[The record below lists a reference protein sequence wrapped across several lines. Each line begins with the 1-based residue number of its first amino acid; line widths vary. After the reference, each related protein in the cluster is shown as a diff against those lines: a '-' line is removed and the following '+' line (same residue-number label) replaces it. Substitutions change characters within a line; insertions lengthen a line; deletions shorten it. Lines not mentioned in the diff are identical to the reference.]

1 MLSNKVRNFS
11 SDITYCFSITMQMS
25 GSGADRS
32 GKIDGSLRVYG
43 SAVALPH
50 LSTAGNTLAG
60 EQHGKSLDARQ
71 EAAQLLK
78 LQAHYPAIS
87 ERQF

>member
-1 MLSNKVRNFS
+1 
-11 SDITYCFSITMQMS
+11 MQMS

-50 LSTAGNTLAG
+50 LPTTGDALVGK
-60 EQHGKSLDARQ
+60 QYGKSLDARQ

-78 LQAHYPAIS
+78 LQAHHPAIS
-87 ERQF
+87 ERQL